1 MNYLLVILEERGQ
14 RQQRSPAEGQAAY
27 DSMLGFAEA
36 LQHEGKLRGVE
47 SLQSDDKGRR
57 VQMRNGQPR
66 FMDGP
71 FTEAKEMVGGFF
83 LVECESLDEAA
94 ALAGRCPAAAWATIE
109 VRPVGPCWM

>member
-1 MNYLLVILEERGQ
+1 MNYLLVIHEERGQ
-14 RQQRSPAEGQAAY
+14 RQQRSQAEGQAAY

-36 LQHEGKLRGVE
+36 LKQEGKLRGVE
-47 SLQSDDKGRR
+47 SLQSDDRGRR
-57 VQMRNGQPR
+57 VQVRNGEPR

-83 LVECESLDEAA
+83 LVECESLAEAA
-94 ALAGRCPAAAWATIE
+94 ALAARCPAAAWATVE

>member
-1 MNYLLVILEERGQ
+1 MNFLLVILEERGQ
-14 RQQRSPAEGQAAY
+14 RAERPQAEGQAVY
-27 DSMLGFAEA
+27 DRMLAFAEG
-36 LQHEGKLRGVE
+36 LKVQGKLRGVE

-57 VQMRNGQPR
+57 VQVRDGQPR
-66 FMDGP
+66 FIDGP